1 MIGNQQMDKDDKDD
15 LKSVLNEQM
24 DYIRRLIEYIHKH
37 KSTEILELCNNS
49 LSLLSDIDECNMVMM
64 EIVEGPKG
72 TIKRLV

>member
-1 MIGNQQMDKDDKDD
+1 MNKEDKDD

-64 EIVEGPKG
+64 EIVEGSKG
-72 TIKRLV
+72 KVERMI